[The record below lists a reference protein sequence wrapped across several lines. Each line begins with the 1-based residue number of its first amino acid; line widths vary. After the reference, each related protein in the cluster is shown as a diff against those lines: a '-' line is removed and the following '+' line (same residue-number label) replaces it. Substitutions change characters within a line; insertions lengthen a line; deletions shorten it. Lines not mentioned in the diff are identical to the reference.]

1 MHFTIPSSE
10 IDDFDERIGHIFEQV
25 HSDPRFET
33 SKLVNL
39 SSVSMNTDPI
49 SLTFLYH
56 DDVTICGVHGLFK
69 TPACGWLRY
78 QPDLDDVKEVYESI
92 LCEEN
97 FNFNT
102 TYRIK
107 TMPCEVGKS
116 PRKLFYEGA
125 RDLKHYIE
133 LYVDGRIPYNDHKAI
148 FTILSQWDEF
158 RNHNLDVPVLHF
170 K

>member
-1 MHFTIPSSE
+1 N
-10 IDDFDERIGHIFEQV
+10 FDERIGHILKQV
-25 HSDPRFET
+25 YYDPRFET

-39 SSVSMNTDPI
+39 SSVSMNADPI
-49 SLTFLYH
+49 SLTFLFH
-56 DDVTICGVHGLFK
+56 DDVTICGVHGVFR
-69 TPACGWLRY
+69 TPACDWLRY

-97 FNFNT
+97 VNFKT
-102 TYRIK
+102 TSRIK

-116 PRKLFYEGA
+116 PQKLFYEGA

-133 LYVDGRIPYNDHKAI
+133 LYVDGHIPDNDHKAI
-148 FTILSQWDEF
+148 FTIVSQWDEF